1 MSPVRLAAVA
11 LVAALPLAGCG
22 NKGPLILNP
31 EPQEMPP
38 QMAASMAP
46 PSAASVA
53 PSSAATVAPPS
64 PTSVLPPPATTTAP
78 PADTDG
84 TPGTPR

>member
-46 PSAASVA
+46 PSAASVGAA
-53 PSSAATVAPPS
+53 PARDDDRTAGRHRWDARNPALTPS
-64 PTSVLPPPATTTAP
+64 
-78 PADTDG
+78 
-84 TPGTPR
+84 R